1 MITVPGILDTAKEF
15 FTGERQETHG
25 DAAETHGRIAVLW
38 NAYETMRRNPAS
50 PKTGRDV
57 AAMLALMKLARM
69 EGGKFNADNAV
80 DMAAYVAIMGALDA
94 PADPAT

>member
-1 MITVPGILDTAKEF
+1 MITVPGILDSAKEF

-25 DAAETHGRIAVLW
+25 DAAETHARIARLW
-38 NAYETMRRNPAS
+38 WAYAQNRRDPTA
-50 PKTGRDV
+50 PFVGRDA

-80 DMAAYVAIMGALDA
+80 DAAAYLAIMGALDA

>member
-1 MITVPGILDTAKEF
+1 MITVPGILDSAKEF
-15 FTGERQETHG
+15 FTGDRQETHG
-25 DAAETHGRIAVLW
+25 EAAETHARISILW
-38 NAYETMRRNPAS
+38 NAYLRARREPGS
-50 PKTGRDV
+50 ELSGRDA

-94 PADPAT
+94 PADPPA